1 MTLHIT
7 QFDGGNAISAFRAQQ
22 LLSAL
27 EAIHPK
33 ITSISARFVHLVATE
48 EGAVPALQ
56 ERLSAL
62 LTYGDPF
69 EGSADGVPF
78 IVTPR
83 MGTISPWASKA
94 TDIARNCGLDVFRVE
109 RITEYRVDLKTGLL
123 GGKPELSAEQTA
135 QIAALLHDR
144 SSSRRRTRCWAY
156 STSRLRASCSRST
169 SSARKYQKAAT
180 MAAMNSSTAASG
192 ARAAK
197 RSWRAGERLRHHVR
211 HQRAGVARGAA
222 GAGWALTGGVFI
234 GAKCRGVGRGF
245 GSAGFVAVYG

>member
-144 SSSRRRTRCWAY
+144 MTESVFATRAEAEQ
-156 STSRLRASCSRST
+156 LF
-169 SSARKYQKAAT
+169 SALQAQPMEFVDVLGGGK
-180 MAAMNSSTAASG
+180 
-192 ARAAK
+192 
-197 RSWRAGERLRHHVR
+197 
-211 HQRAGVARGAA
+211 A
-222 GAGWALTGGVFI
+222 GAV
-234 GAKCRGVGRGF
+234 
-245 GSAGFVAVYG
+245 